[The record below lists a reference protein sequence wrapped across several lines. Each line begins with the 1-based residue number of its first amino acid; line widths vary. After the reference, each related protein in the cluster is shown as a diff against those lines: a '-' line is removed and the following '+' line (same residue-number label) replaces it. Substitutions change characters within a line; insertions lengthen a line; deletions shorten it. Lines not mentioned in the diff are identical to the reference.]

1 MQFKTDKRIMWEGK
15 VWLILFIDELAVV
28 LKPEGSNERLHL
40 TTIELDIAYMDGKV
54 IDPEAPLTKKEAG
67 EDFLLSDLSMRQRS
81 IITQRLEFIQRFEH
95 EEATVKN
102 DAEVV
107 AKIAKRMELKKA
119 PGVSS
124 VRRWITKY
132 RKSGEQAIAL
142 LDKRHRLVME

>member
-1 MQFKTDKRIMWEGK
+1 MQFKTDERIMWEGR

-54 IDPEAPLTKKEAG
+54 IDPEAPLVKKEAG
-67 EDFLLSDLSMRQRS
+67 NDFLLSDLSMRQRS
-81 IITQRLEFIQRFEH
+81 IISQRLEFIQRFEH
-95 EEATVKN
+95 EQVTVKN

-107 AKIAKRMELKKA
+107 AKIAKRMELKKI